1 MGLSNFNKETVRR
14 LSECMSEKGRIQT
27 SRPCWEWIALT
38 IVEQFG
44 TVNQHGECIAP
55 VIQELQ
61 FHGAS
66 CRNTHK

>member
-44 TVNQHGECIAP
+44 TVNQHGEC
-55 VIQELQ
+55 E
-61 FHGAS
+61 
-66 CRNTHK
+66 